1 MASQNKAVELQLQM
15 RQNAE
20 ELQDFMRD
28 LGSWEKDIKKKD
40 EELRKESGVEP
51 EMQSLPPV
59 RNKDYKSKKKDKSK
73 VAANNT
79 KNEKEKAS
87 RIKSYDYQ
95 AWDKFDVDKVLEN
108 LDKED
113 GTQESHE
120 SDSEEDGIHVDKN
133 KALSE
138 KEKGNDLFKEGKYD
152 DAIECYTRGMTAD
165 PYNPVLPTN
174 RAAAFF
180 RLKKYAVAESDCNLA
195 IALDKNYTKAYARR
209 GAARFAQKKNEG
221 AKEDYEMVLKL
232 DPENFEAQNE
242 LKKIHKILASHE
254 HVSDSKEKE
263 AVVDENEKKRIE
275 QQQAK
280 QQAITQKDLGN
291 GYFKEGKYEAAI
303 ECYAKGMAADG
314 TNALL
319 PANRAMAYLKLQ
331 KYAEAEDDCSSAIA
345 LDGTYSKAFA
355 RRGTARA
362 ALGKLKEAKE
372 GKIEKGDA
380 TFKSESESS
389 SQAYPFTMYMC
400 SSKRNACHNKDMFYF
415 KACYLVIITTLD
427 LGPLFDETT
436 ETLALLLNRRIAS
449 RKINNEMVAKGLL
462 SKEYLADQQAKN
474 TEQRRIVQPIN
485 KPPHLRSTKPLRRM
499 VIEEVGGELPGTD
512 LQLIANTSAECK
524 APFSVITE
532 LTGSKEAVECAPSA
546 KMLKI
551 EEISDIPADSCER
564 EHLEDNAEKQ
574 STVRFVTV
582 ENTADQKKLS
592 PSIAESLSM
601 PSPPANSFQLE
612 TDLRKLKAYPE
623 MKYKYLKQI
632 EPSAYPKLFQK
643 SLEPDI
649 FNQILNILHT
659 SYTMHDEHSVI
670 LEILKNLAEVKRF
683 DMAVMFMSAAEK
695 TVVQE
700 LFNCVHQAGLED
712 DLVRSL
718 KKKYGI

>member
-1 MASQNKAVELQLQM
+1 MASQNKAIELQLQM

-40 EELRKESGVEP
+40 EELLKGSGVEP

-59 RNKDYKSKKKDKSK
+59 RNKDYKRKKKDISK
-73 VAANNT
+73 VAAKNA

-120 SDSEEDGIHVDKN
+120 SDSEEDGIHIDKD

-138 KEKGNDLFKEGKYD
+138 KEKGNDHFKEGKYD

-195 IALDKNYTKAYARR
+195 IALDTNYTKAYARR

-232 DPENFEAQNE
+232 DPENFEAHNE
-242 LKKIHKILASHE
+242 LKKIHKVLASHE
-254 HVSDSKEKE
+254 HVSEKTDSKEKE

-275 QQQAK
+275 EQQAK

-372 GKIEKGDA
+372 DFEMVLNQEPG
-380 TFKSESESS
+380 
-389 SQAYPFTMYMC
+389 
-400 SSKRNACHNKDMFYF
+400 NK
-415 KACYLVIITTLD
+415 
-427 LGPLFDETT
+427 
-436 ETLALLLNRRIAS
+436 LALNELE
-449 RKINNEMVAKGLL
+449 KINNEMVAKGLL
-462 SKEYLADQQAKN
+462 SKEQLADQQAKN

-485 KPPHLRSTKPLRRM
+485 KPPHLRSTKPLRRV

-524 APFSVITE
+524 VPFSMITK
-532 LTGSKEAVECAPSA
+532 LTGSKEAVVPMECTPSA

-551 EEISDIPADSCER
+551 EEISDIPADSSER
-564 EHLEDNAEKQ
+564 EHHENNSEKQ
-574 STVRFVTV
+574 STERCVTV

-592 PSIAESLSM
+592 PSISESLSM

-612 TDLRKLKAYPE
+612 ADLRKLKAYPE

-632 EPSAYPKLFQK
+632 EPSAYPKIFQK

-649 FNQILNILHT
+649 LNQILNILHT
-659 SYTMHDEHSVI
+659 YYTMYEEHSVI

-683 DMAVMFMSAAEK
+683 DMAVMFMSVAEK
-695 TVVQE
+695 TVVRE
-700 LFNCVHQAGLED
+700 LFNSIHQAGLED
-712 DLVRSL
+712 DLVKCL